1 MAEEQKDI
9 QNGLNEY
16 WFEVYENLTR
26 YFPQGENEDI
36 AKRLDELEEELY
48 EDLPKKWA
56 DPFMGAY
63 ELVKRL
69 GI

>member
-1 MAEEQKDI
+1 MAQEQQDI
-9 QNGLNEY
+9 KQGLQLY
-16 WFEVYENLTR
+16 WTDVYEHLTR
-26 YFPQGENEDI
+26 YFPNGENEDI

-48 EDLPKKWA
+48 EELPKKWE